1 MTYGSWMLMESC
13 TFLCLLLP
21 FIPIAF
27 ILSPCLNPSHSSS
40 DPVLTITMQTDDSTF
55 EIVSKADMN
64 YLFVIYPNV
73 SEGILMIMNYSW
85 YFLMCFY
92 RNCFVFTLSHWAV
105 CARWAPRW
113 KEEHHDVCRHLES
126 YSSAFRLSFFFFL
139 GSRLMSPGKDATE
152 EFDMLHDRKVIKKYG
167 IDEGTVV
174 LKGTLSKWM
183 WQMRPA
189 MVATFAMRPQVSL
202 ALLITGRPVRSLLEE
217 AADRVRCSWSEDPG
231 DPSIKKGKTWEMSF
245 STFAQLCWTLRFQWH
260 IASESFILDNFFCKF
275 FLHGFFSMTY
285 YSRTMACEG
294 VWKKSVGNVVVKRV
308 QFC

>member
-1 MTYGSWMLMESC
+1 MFWKVSWWFWIIHV
-13 TFLCLLLP
+13 FLQELFCFHIEPLSSVHKVSTPVERRASWCLQ
-21 FIPIAF
+21 AF
-27 ILSPCLNPSHSSS
+27 G
-40 DPVLTITMQTDDSTF
+40 
-55 EIVSKADMN
+55 IV
-64 YLFVIYPNV
+64 FV
-73 SEGILMIMNYSW
+73 S
-85 YFLMCFY
+85 F
-92 RNCFVFTLSHWAV
+92 
-105 CARWAPRW
+105 
-113 KEEHHDVCRHLES
+113 
-126 YSSAFRLSFFFFL
+126 SAFGFLSVFGF
-139 GSRLMSPGKDATE
+139 RLMSPGKDATE

-189 MVATFAMRPQVSL
+189 MVATFAMRPQVIL